1 MLSCEDAHRLIA
13 RAADADTRADGDP
26 VGRAEDARLRHALD
40 AHLGSCAACRTALS
54 EQRNVATIL
63 RSRPVQIPS
72 REFELRLASRLDE
85 ASGWFGIVDARVW
98 TFRLAPVAV
107 VLALV
112 AILGSYTST
121 APSSTRP
128 IEEWARN
135 SVDSTSSASM
145 LWQQDV
151 NAESLL
157 EMMVTG
163 RTSSASGGTGDVR

>member
-1 MLSCEDAHRLIA
+1 MTPMMSCEDAHRLIA
-13 RAADADTRADGDP
+13 RAADNDGGSVD
-26 VGRAEDARLRHALD
+26 RAEHTRQRLAFE
-40 AHLGSCAACRTALS
+40 AHLASCAVCRTALN
-54 EQRNVATIL
+54 EQREVVTIL

-72 REFELRLASRLDE
+72 REFETRLASRLDD

-107 VLALV
+107 ILALV
-112 AILGSYTST
+112 AVLGSYTS
-121 APSSTRP
+121 AVPSSTRP

-151 NAESLL
+151 NAESVL
-157 EMMVTG
+157 EIMATG